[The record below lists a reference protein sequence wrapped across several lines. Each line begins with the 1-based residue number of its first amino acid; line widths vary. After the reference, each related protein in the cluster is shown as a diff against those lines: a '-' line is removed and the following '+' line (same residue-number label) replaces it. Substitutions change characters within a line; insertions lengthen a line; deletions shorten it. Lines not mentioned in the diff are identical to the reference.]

1 MPGTGWAKRGA
12 AIIFVA
18 MGTTVAST
26 TLAPAANNALAPTT
40 WERGADGQWHE
51 VATPAGGNSKTQ
63 QAGSD
68 PAGESRGG
76 GPTSRAAAGAG
87 AGAAAAAT
95 AAAPAA
101 TTTSPADG
109 RILSSDANA
118 AQDAELDAIEQLLA
132 DKRGRSAKKRII
144 EWIKANTTSP
154 ERDRGLFLLAEMYDQ
169 VGDKIRAYY
178 HLDELMDFYPESRL
192 FFPALEKQFGIA
204 DSFLKGYKRRFLG
217 MPILT
222 GEDEAI
228 EMLFRIQERAPG
240 SPIAERSLLRSA
252 DYYYDHGDYDFA
264 VDAYAAYAKTYPRS
278 PDTPGVRLRQAF
290 ASLAQFRG
298 KRFDPTPAIDAKAQL
313 QDIQAEYPELA
324 RREGVSDIL
333 IKIDEMLASRIAA
346 TADFY
351 RRTHQPRA
359 QAYNLRYLVDNYP
372 DTQAA
377 AKAKSAL
384 EKMPQWALDLPA
396 PQSGRGDEESK
407 LKQTGSDLRGGAK
420 GTGTGTGTN
429 TPAPPPRAPM
439 PADRGNA
446 TPGLNDPANRQ

>member
-1 MPGTGWAKRGA
+1 MPRNGWVKRGA
-12 AIIFVA
+12 TITFSVA
-18 MGTTVAST
+18 VGTMLVST
-26 TLAPAANNALAPTT
+26 SFAPAANHALAPTT
-40 WERGADGQWHE
+40 WERGTDGQWHQ
-51 VATPAGGNSKTQ
+51 V
-63 QAGSD
+63 
-68 PAGESRGG
+68 
-76 GPTSRAAAGAG
+76 
-87 AGAAAAAT
+87 
-95 AAAPAA
+95 AAPAA
-101 TTTSPADG
+101 GDPKPQHEGTDPESASGAAATTKASGAGGREISPAADTP
-109 RILSSDANA
+109 
-118 AQDAELDAIEQLLA
+118 QDAELDAIEQLLA
-132 DKRGRSAKKRII
+132 NKRGHAAKPRII
-144 EWIKANTTSP
+144 EWIKANTASP

-192 FFPALEKQFGIA
+192 FYPSLEKQFGIA
-204 DSFLKGYKRRFLG
+204 DTFLKGYRRRFLG

-252 DYYYDHGDYDFA
+252 DYYYEHGDYDFA

-313 QDIQAEYPELA
+313 QDIQAEYPDLA
-324 RREGVSDIL
+324 RREGVADIL
-333 IKIDEMLASRIAA
+333 VKIDEMLAARIAA

-359 QAYNLRYLVDNYP
+359 QAFNLRYLMDNYP

-377 AKAKSAL
+377 AKAKTTL
-384 EKMPQWALDLPA
+384 EKMPQWALDLPV
-396 PQSGRGDEESK
+396 PQGGRGDEESK
-407 LKQTGSDLRGGAK
+407 LKQTGAGLRGGAK
-420 GTGTGTGTN
+420 GAGGTN
-429 TPAPPPRAPM
+429 TPAPPPAPV
-439 PADRGNA
+439 PAPAQRSGD
-446 TPGLNDPANRQ
+446 TIPPGLNDPQGRP

>member
-1 MPGTGWAKRGA
+1 MPGNGWAHRGA
-12 AIIFVA
+12 TILLVA
-18 MGTTVAST
+18 VGTTAATCVSP
-26 TLAPAANNALAPTT
+26 APAAANNALAPTT
-40 WERGADGQWHE
+40 WERGDDGQWHQ
-51 VATPAGGNSKTQ
+51 VATPPPPPGDKKAAQQTGN
-63 QAGSD
+63 D
-68 PAGESRGG
+68 PAPESRGRATTK
-76 GPTSRAAAGAG
+76 TSSTSG
-87 AGAAAAAT
+87 T
-95 AAAPAA
+95 SA
-101 TTTSPADG
+101 TTTNTTAAGG
-109 RILSSDANA
+109 REVSSAENA
-118 AQDAELDAIEQLLA
+118 PRDPELDAIEQLLA
-132 DKRGRSAKKRII
+132 SKRGQTAKPRII
-144 EWIKANTTSP
+144 EWIKANTGSP

-192 FFPALEKQFGIA
+192 FYPSLEKQFGIA
-204 DSFLKGYKRRFLG
+204 DSFLKGYRRRILG

-252 DYYYDHGDYDFA
+252 DYYYEHGDYDFA

-324 RREGVSDIL
+324 KREGVAAVL
-333 IKIDEMLASRIAA
+333 TKIDEMLAARIAQ

-359 QAYNLRYLVDNYP
+359 QAYNLRYLIDNYP

-377 AKAKSAL
+377 AKAKTTL

-396 PQSGRGDEESK
+396 PQGGRGDEESK
-407 LKQTGSDLRGGAK
+407 LKQTGESLRGGAK
-420 GTGTGTGTN
+420 GAPGGTN
-429 TPAPPPRAPM
+429 TPTPPPAPV
-439 PADRGNA
+439 PAPAERSGD
-446 TPGLNDPANRQ
+446 TIPPGLNDPQGRP